1 MLSNT
6 NLPTLYSKWALN
18 NPITTYCISGIYLY
32 IDNFIYPYII
42 YTGII
47 WLTFK
52 IRLSSFRMHTVFSFM
67 LQVSWNLE

>member
-47 WLTFK
+47 WLT
-52 IRLSSFRMHTVFSFM
+52 S
-67 LQVSWNLE
+67 